1 MNSVSSYDAQV
12 NFNHPVPTSVL
23 ETSRVKLIPFL
34 PHVHGDE
41 FHAKLS
47 AHPELTQF
55 LPCAFTPAIIQELLR
70 DPESVLFAVIDKT
83 KGDGDDAHGTWG
95 FAGMIGLLHTSSQNL
110 CTEIGPVICFPEF
123 QRTFVTSNAVAIL
136 LRYCLNVPAHGGL
149 GFRRVQWTAHPANVA
164 SIKTAERMGMKRE
177 GVLRWTWVL
186 PLGVE
191 GMQVPPERGQGAG
204 RDSVL
209 LAAYWDDWENGGRE
223 HVDKI
228 VDRQS

>member
-1 MNSVSSYDAQV
+1 MNSYDNAQV
-12 NFNHPVPTSVL
+12 NFNHPVPTSL
-23 ETSRVKLIPFL
+23 ETPRVKLVPFL
-34 PHVHGDE
+34 FHVHGDE

-47 AHPELTQF
+47 DPQLTQF
-55 LPCAFTPAIIQELLR
+55 IPGVFTPAITQELLR

-83 KGDGDDAHGTWG
+83 KGDDAQG
-95 FAGMIGLLHTSSQNL
+95 FAGVVGLLHTSSQNL

-136 LRYCLNVPAHGGL
+136 LRYCLNLPAHGGL
-149 GFRRVQWTAHPANVA
+149 GFRRVQWTAHPDNIA
-164 SIKTAERMGMKRE
+164 SIKTAERMGLKRE

-186 PLGVE
+186 PQ
-191 GMQVPPERGQGAG
+191 GMDGMPVPPERGQGAG

-228 VDRQS
+228 VDHQS